1 MNRLF
6 NLLRNNAKRSS
17 IRAAANEITIE
28 GVIVADEMEAEW
40 FGGVAPA
47 QVARALAG
55 MTGPVTMR
63 INSPGGDA
71 IAARAIAQRMR
82 EYEGDITVQVDGYA
96 ASAASVI
103 AIAGARVVMAPGSLM
118 MIHKAWT
125 FALGNADEF
134 MATAALLEKVDGQ
147 LADTYAARGQ
157 GDAAHYAE
165 LMGAETWFTPAE
177 AVAEGLADE
186 ALPETKAKSA
196 AAALAAFD
204 VSAYDRAP
212 PAPAVEPPAE
222 PPAPTLSADDR
233 DRMRRQLA
241 VRLRA

>member
-6 NLLRNNAKRSS
+6 NLLRNNAGKSS

-28 GVIVADEMEAEW
+28 GVIVADELEAEYW
-40 FGGVAPA
+40 GGVSPS
-47 QVARALAG
+47 QVAKALAG
-55 MTGPVTMR
+55 MTGPVTFR

-71 IAARAIAQRMR
+71 IAARVIAQRMR
-82 EYEGDITVQVDGYA
+82 EYAGDITVQVDGYA

-103 AIAGARVVMAPGSLM
+103 AVAGARVVMAPGSLM

-125 FALGNADEF
+125 LGLGNADDF
-134 MATAALLEKVDGQ
+134 LATASLLEKVDGQ
-147 LADTYAARGQ
+147 LAETYAARGT
-157 GDAAHYAE
+157 GAAEHYAE
-165 LMGAETWFTPAE
+165 LMRAETWFTPAE

-186 ALPETKAKSA
+186 ALPETRAKPA
-196 AAALAAFD
+196 ASALAAFD

-212 PAPAVEPPAE
+212 PAPAVTPPAE
-222 PPAPTLSADDR
+222 PPAPTLSAHDR